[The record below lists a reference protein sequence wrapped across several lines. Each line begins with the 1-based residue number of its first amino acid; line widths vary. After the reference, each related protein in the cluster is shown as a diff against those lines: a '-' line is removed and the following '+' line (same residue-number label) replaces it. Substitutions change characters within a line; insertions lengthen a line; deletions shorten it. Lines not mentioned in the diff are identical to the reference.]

1 MPGAAVPLTRT
12 AALSQLRYV
21 EESVDFAAN
30 FAGILLGGLSAGT
43 VLFIVSVG
51 LSVTMGLM
59 GFVNLAHCAFAMFG
73 GYVIVLSMNRAHFG
87 FAAALALG
95 FVATAAISVVLERT
109 LYRRLYRAS
118 ELDQVLFTIGLIF
131 IFIAGAMIVAVATV
145 HWANGF
151 WNGKRGYEFNLTLLA
166 SVAAIALAGPGTYSL
181 DKALGIHLPEPVT
194 LLVGTAALLIGV
206 GVALG
211 MRAPAPAPETK
222 PQTT

>member
-1 MPGAAVPLTRT
+1 
-12 AALSQLRYV
+12 
-21 EESVDFAAN
+21 VDFIAN

-59 GFVNLAHCAFAMFG
+59 GFVNLAHGAFAMFG

-95 FVATAAISVVLERT
+95 FVATAAISVLLERT

-131 IFIAGAMIVAVATV
+131 IFIAGAIIVVGPESQTLQLPAALRGQI
-145 HWANGF
+145 NLGF
-151 WNGKRGYEFNLTLLA
+151 LQYR
-166 SVAAIALAGPGTYSL
+166 TYSIFL
-181 DKALGIHLPEPVT
+181 IVIGF
-194 LLVGTAALLIGV
+194 LIGF
-206 GVALG
+206 GISSPSPSAAAWRESAAG
-211 MRAPAPAPETK
+211 WAPNSWASIRNTRSN
-222 PQTT
+222 TWCIF

>member
-1 MPGAAVPLTRT
+1 M
-12 AALSQLRYV
+12 
-21 EESVDFAAN
+21 DFVAN

-59 GFVNLAHCAFAMFG
+59 GFVNLAHGAFAMFG

-118 ELDQVLFTIGLIF
+118 ELDQGLFTIGLIF
-131 IFIAGAMIVAVATV
+131 IFIAGAIIVV
-145 HWANGF
+145 GP
-151 WNGKRGYEFNLTLLA
+151 ESQTLQLPPLCAARSISACCSTAPTA
-166 SVAAIALAGPGTYSL
+166 SS
-181 DKALGIHLPEPVT
+181 
-194 LLVGTAALLIGV
+194 
-206 GVALG
+206 
-211 MRAPAPAPETK
+211 
-222 PQTT
+222 